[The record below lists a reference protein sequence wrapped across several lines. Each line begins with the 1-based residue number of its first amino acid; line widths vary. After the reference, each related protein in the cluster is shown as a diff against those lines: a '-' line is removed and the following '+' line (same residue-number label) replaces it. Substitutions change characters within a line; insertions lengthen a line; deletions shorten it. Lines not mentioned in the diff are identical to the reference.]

1 MSTPAPLD
9 RKGLEEKLGAELAA
23 FVEEFRAIADRWDKA
38 TDPDEDAKLRAEMRE
53 MHKRWDALQC
63 PYDLL
68 EMALGEPIDS

>member
-38 TDPDEDAKLRAEMRE
+38 TDPDEDAKLRAEGR
-53 MHKRWDALQC
+53 DARTVGRAAMSVRLTGNG
-63 PYDLL
+63 LR
-68 EMALGEPIDS
+68 